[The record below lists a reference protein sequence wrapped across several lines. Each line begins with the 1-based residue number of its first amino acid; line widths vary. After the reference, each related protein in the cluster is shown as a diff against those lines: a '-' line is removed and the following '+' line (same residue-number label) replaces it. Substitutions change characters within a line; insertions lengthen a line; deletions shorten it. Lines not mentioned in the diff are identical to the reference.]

1 MERKC
6 FICGGFEH
14 IAYDCKNIKE
24 ERSIQRPSN
33 RFEVL
38 RDRVMQR
45 EEGSGR
51 KNKVY
56 LNFIK
61 IYIMHFS
68 AKLLH

>member
-6 FICGGFEH
+6 FICGGFGH
-14 IAYDCKNIKE
+14 IAHDCKNMKE

-33 RFEVL
+33 RLEVL
-38 RDRVMQR
+38 RDRVIQR

-56 LNFIK
+56 LNFIN

>member
-1 MERKC
+1 M
-6 FICGGFEH
+6 
-14 IAYDCKNIKE
+14 KE
-24 ERSIQRPSN
+24 ERSIQRLSN

-45 EEGSGR
+45 EEGSER

-56 LNFIK
+56 LNFIN
-61 IYIMHFS
+61 IHIMHFS